1 MRSALLRL
9 AYANIIIALNG
20 LGFGVMACL
29 LVGARPTASVI
40 LPAFTN
46 IFAAYTFD
54 KCARLDPQDEVNDA
68 ERTAFIK
75 RFRWPLVV
83 AATVG
88 LAVGAVLSWRA
99 GALGLALYFSPFIG
113 AILYTSP
120 VVPTGKGLRK
130 IKEITGLKSAW
141 VALCW
146 GLGSGWLPVLLAGG
160 SSTTGVEI
168 VIAWTTVRM
177 FVNTVFFD
185 MGDIVGDRIEGV
197 ATIPVRFGFRTTRR
211 LLHGINVAAG
221 AGLALIASLGLVPPI
236 AYVMVGLTAYAGLY
250 LARAIDESTDLG
262 FVCDV
267 VADAEGFVGAVAAL
281 VFVSTLA

>member
-1 MRSALLRL
+1 MRNALLRL

-29 LVGARPTASVI
+29 LVGAHPTPSVV

-54 KCARLDPQDEVNDA
+54 KCARLDPQDELNDP

-88 LAVGAVLSWRA
+88 LVVGAVLSWRA

-120 VVPTGKGLRK
+120 VVPTAKGFRK
-130 IKEITGLKSAW
+130 IKEITGLKSVW

-160 SSTTGVEI
+160 SSTTGVDI

-177 FVNTVFFD
+177 FINTVYFD
-185 MGDIVGDRIEGV
+185 MGDVAGDRMEGV
-197 ATIPVRFGFRTTRR
+197 ATIPVRFGFHTTRR
-211 LLHGINVAAG
+211 LLHGINFAAG
-221 AGLALIASLGLVPPI
+221 AGLVLIAALGLVPSV
-236 AYVMVGLTAYAGLY
+236 AYVMVGLTVYAWVY
-250 LARAIDESTDLG
+250 LKRAVDESTDIG

-267 VADAEGFVGAVAAL
+267 VADAEGFVGAAAAL
-281 VFVSTLA
+281 VFVSIR